1 MPKHT
6 IKFKNKKTAEREAEK
21 SIKKEFCKYCGERL
35 NRYTISPKL
44 LARCSILFNNP
55 RNIRNSE
62 KCFIAEL
69 ERILNL
75 LNLSNKKTRSIIIL
89 GPYSQA
95 FFNFA

>member
-6 IKFKNKKTAEREAEK
+6 TKSKNRGIARKEAEK
-21 SIKKEFCKYCGERL
+21 SRKKEFCKYCGERL

-62 KCFIAEL
+62 KCLYCGA
-69 ERILNL
+69 RKNTK
-75 LNLSNKKTRSIIIL
+75 SS
-89 GPYSQA
+89 
-95 FFNFA
+95 